1 MAISALA
8 KLQAEYISK
17 DPSQYRDFSL
27 TLLAVGKDDY
37 ISSQVRSIGKG
48 LLGNKVAFYETKPKD
63 EAMEFTSKCNATIC
77 SSLNETFGLFVA
89 EGMLMGHI
97 LIRNKASGY
106 HEQIVDGKNGY
117 LVNTNN
123 INEFTKILEKIVNKN
138 QSNADLKKMSDSSFE
153 MAQKFKKANYYD
165 QLIN

>member
-1 MAISALA
+1 
-8 KLQAEYISK
+8 
-17 DPSQYRDFSL
+17 
-27 TLLAVGKDDY
+27 
-37 ISSQVRSIGKG
+37 
-48 LLGNKVAFYETKPKD
+48 
-63 EAMEFTSKCNATIC
+63 MEFTSKCNATIC